1 MCWIAPYHRLVAR
14 SLLERDREL
23 ATLIEAAR
31 EAAAGTG
38 SVVLLHGEAGIGKT
52 SLVSAIRSQLP
63 DGTRMLVGSC
73 DALSTPRTLGPFRDL
88 IAAVG
93 PRLAEALQL
102 GERDQVMDALLDEL
116 RQPPPTALVIEDV
129 HWADEATV
137 DTLRFLVR
145 RIAQLPVVL
154 LLTYR
159 DDELSRDHRL
169 SQLLGDASH
178 AEQVHHLSPQR
189 LTEPAVR
196 ELVSGSSLDVNEIFA
211 LSDGNPYFVSELVA
225 SAVDSSVPP
234 TVVDA
239 VLGRLR
245 RLAPAHQQIIELL
258 AVVPSALDRRL
269 VDALAHD
276 YAAIEAAE
284 ERGLLTVRPDRISF
298 RHELTRRAI
307 ADALPV
313 ARRLE
318 LNARVLAAMEVLG
331 GYDASR
337 LVHHASEAGD
347 VEALVRY
354 APIAARDAATSGA
367 HREAAAHFSL
377 ALAHQDRFTAAEL
390 ADLYEECAVER
401 YTIGAALDA
410 ATAQLRAVTLRRQLA
425 DERALGLSLRWLSRM
440 MWYDGQPA
448 AAQQAAEE
456 STAVLGKVGDEGLFA
471 FALSNQSQLAML
483 AHRTEEAT
491 TLAKRA
497 IALATT
503 AGATPVLSHALTNLG
518 LARWQSADPG
528 GHEDLRE
535 AVRVALSIDDVED
548 ACRAYVG
555 LVWSLLDEF
564 RLDEAE
570 PLLIKAPTLAEE
582 AEFMGFLAYLRACQG
597 RLELARGNWETAAKV
612 AEVASR
618 SQPAARCAALTVLGS
633 VRVRRGETGAT
644 EVLEE
649 ARQLADQIAEL
660 QRIGPVAAASCEH
673 AALRGDST
681 AVINI
686 AEPVFAEA
694 VRLGDFL
701 LQAELACHLRKAG
714 RSVAVPD
721 IDHPFALQASGDW
734 QAAAQVW
741 AERGCPYQQAA
752 ALADSSQPGPLL
764 EALSIL
770 DSLGA
775 APLAR
780 QVRAGLRQLGVP
792 NVPRGPMTAT
802 RENPAG
808 LTDRQL
814 EVLRL
819 LAAGMTN
826 GEIASQLVLSVRTVD
841 RHVAETLAKLG
852 VTSRRQ
858 ARAQAEVLGIQLPM
872 SATAG
877 NPKLS
882 NPDGQSR

>member
-1 MCWIAPYHRLVAR
+1 VAR
-14 SLLERDREL
+14 RLLERDEEL
-23 ATLIEAAR
+23 ATLVEAAR
-31 EAAAGTG
+31 EAAHGTG

-52 SLVSAIRSQLP
+52 SLVSAVRSALP

-88 IAAVG
+88 APAVG
-93 PRLAEALQL
+93 PRLAHALQS

-116 RQPPPTALVIEDV
+116 RQPPPSTLVIEDV

-137 DTLRFLVR
+137 DTLRFLIR
-145 RIAQLPVVL
+145 RIDQLPVVV

-159 DDELSRDHRL
+159 DDELSRDQPL
-169 SQLLGDASH
+169 TQLLGDASH

-196 ELVSGSSLDVNEIFA
+196 ELVAGRSLDVDEVYA

-225 SAVDSSVPP
+225 SAVGSSVPP

-245 RLAPAHQQIIELL
+245 RLTPAHQDTIELL
-258 AVVPSALDRRL
+258 AVVPSAVDRQL
-269 VDALAHD
+269 LDALVSDHS
-276 YAAIEAAE
+276 AITAAE
-284 ERGLLTVRPDRISF
+284 QRGLLSVLPEQISF

-318 LNARVLAAMEVLG
+318 LNARVLAAIETLG
-331 GYDASR
+331 NYDASR

-347 VEALVRY
+347 VDALVRY
-354 APIAARDAATSGA
+354 APVAARDAATSGA
-367 HREAAAHFSL
+367 HREAAAHYTL
-377 ALAHQDRFTAAEL
+377 ALAHEDRFTPAEL
-390 ADLYEECAVER
+390 ADLFEECAVER
-401 YTIGAALDA
+401 YTIGAAVDA
-410 ATAQLRAVTLRRQLA
+410 AAAQRRAVALRRELQ
-425 DERALGLSLRWLSRM
+425 DDRGLGLSLRWLSRI
-440 MWYDGQPA
+440 MWFNGKPA
-448 AAQQAAEE
+448 EARQAAKEA
-456 STAVLGKVGDEGLFA
+456 TAVLRNVGDEGLFA
-471 FALSNQSQLAML
+471 FALSNESQLAML
-483 AHRTEEAT
+483 AHRTEEAS
-491 TLAKRA
+491 TLARRA

-518 LARWQSADPG
+518 LARWLSGDPG
-528 GHEDLRE
+528 GYEDLRE

-555 LVWSLLDEF
+555 LVWSMLDEF

-570 PLLIKAPTLAEE
+570 PLMIKALALAEE
-582 AEFMGFLAYLRACQG
+582 AEFIGFLAYLQACQG
-597 RLELARGNWETAAKV
+597 RLELARGHWEAAV
-612 AEVASR
+612 EIAEVASE
-618 SQPAARCAALTVLGS
+618 SQPASRCAALTVLAS
-633 VRVRRGETGAT
+633 VRVRRGDAGAT
-644 EVLEE
+644 EILEE
-649 ARQLADQIAEL
+649 ARRLADQIDEL
-660 QRIGPVAAASCEH
+660 QRIGPVAAARCEH
-673 AALRGDST
+673 AALQGDSM

-694 VRLGDFL
+694 VRLGDQY
-701 LQAELACHLRKAG
+701 LQAELAYWLRKAG
-714 RSVAVPD
+714 RDVEVPD
-721 IDHPFALQASGDW
+721 VDHPFALQASGGW
-734 QAAAQVW
+734 RAAAQVW
-741 AERGCPYQQAA
+741 AERGCPYQEAA
-752 ALADSSQPGPLL
+752 ALADGSEPDAML

-775 APLAR
+775 TPLAR

-792 NVPRGPMTAT
+792 NVPRGPMAGT

-808 LTDRQL
+808 LTERQL

-819 LAAGMTN
+819 LAAGLTN
-826 GEIASQLVLSVRTVD
+826 AEIASQLVLSVRTVD
-841 RHVAETLAKLG
+841 RHVAEVLAKLG

-858 ARAQAEVLGIQLPM
+858 VRPRAEALGIL
-872 SATAG
+872 
-877 NPKLS
+877 LS
-882 NPDGQSR
+882 L

>member
-1 MCWIAPYHRLVAR
+1 M
-14 SLLERDREL
+14 D
-23 ATLIEAAR
+23 AAR

-38 SVVLLHGEAGIGKT
+38 SVVLLHGEAGIGKS

-88 IAAVG
+88 TAAVG
-93 PRLAEALQL
+93 PRLAQALQS
-102 GERDQVMDALLDEL
+102 GERDQVMDALLEEL
-116 RQPPPTALVIEDV
+116 QGPPPSTLVIEDV

-159 DDELSRDHRL
+159 DDEITRDHAL
-169 SQLLGDASH
+169 TQLLGDASH
-178 AEQVHHLSPQR
+178 AEQVRHLSPQR

-196 ELVSGSSLDVNEIFA
+196 TLVAGSSLDADEIYA

-245 RLAPAHQQIIELL
+245 RLAPAHQETVELL
-258 AVVPSALDRRL
+258 AVVPSALDRQL
-269 VDALAHD
+269 VDALASD
-276 YAAIEAAE
+276 RSAIRAAE
-284 ERGLLTVRPDRISF
+284 ERGLLSVHPEQVLF

-307 ADALPV
+307 VDALPV

-318 LNARVLAAMEVLG
+318 LNARVLAALEDLG
-331 GYDASR
+331 ISDAGR

-347 VEALVRY
+347 VDALVRY
-354 APIAARDAATSGA
+354 APVAARDAATSGA
-367 HREAAAHFSL
+367 HREAAAHYAL
-377 ALAHQDRFTAAEL
+377 ALAHEDRFTPAEL
-390 ADLYEECAVER
+390 ADLFEECAVER
-401 YTIGAALDA
+401 YTIGAAADA
-410 ATAQLRAVTLRRQLA
+410 VTAQRRAVALRRQLQ
-425 DERALGLSLRWLSRM
+425 DRRALGLSLRWLSRI
-440 MWYDGQPA
+440 MWFDGKRA
-448 AAQQAAEE
+448 SADKAAEE
-456 STAVLGKVGDEGLFA
+456 ATAILGEVGDEGLFA

-483 AHRTEEAT
+483 AHRTAEGAA
-491 TLAKRA
+491 LARRA
-497 IALATT
+497 IALATA

-518 LARWQSADPG
+518 LSRWQSGDRG

-570 PLLIKAPTLAEE
+570 PFMIAALALAEQ
-582 AEFMGFLAYLRACQG
+582 AEFIGFHAYLQACRG
-597 RLELARGNWETAAKV
+597 RLELARSHWEAAV
-612 AEVASR
+612 AAAEPPSK
-618 SQPAARCAALTVLGS
+618 SQPASRCAALTVLAT
-633 VRVRRGETGAT
+633 VRIRRGETGAT
-644 EVLEE
+644 ELLEE
-649 ARQLADQIAEL
+649 ARRLAEQIDEL
-660 QRIGPVAAASCEH
+660 QRIGPVAAARCEQ
-673 AALRGDST
+673 AALRGDSAT
-681 AVINI
+681 VIEI
-686 AEPVFAEA
+686 AQPVFAEA
-694 VRLGDFL
+694 LGLGDLNL
-701 LQAELACHLRKAG
+701 LAELAYRLRQAG
-714 RSVAVPD
+714 HAIDPPD
-721 IDHPFALQASGDW
+721 VDHPFALQARGDW
-734 QAAAQVW
+734 QAAASAW
-741 AERGCPYQQAA
+741 EERGCPYHQAG
-752 ALADSSQPGPLL
+752 ALADSQDPAALL
-764 EALSIL
+764 QALSIL

-775 APLAR
+775 TPLAR
-780 QVRAGLRQLGVP
+780 QVRAALRQLRVP
-792 NVPRGPMTAT
+792 NVPRGPMAGT

-819 LAAGMTN
+819 LAGGLTN
-826 GEIASQLVLSVRTVD
+826 GEIATELVLSVRTVD
-841 RHVAETLAKLG
+841 RHVAEILAKLG

-858 ARAQAEVLGIQLPM
+858 AAAQAEALGISVPR
-872 SATAG
+872 G
-877 NPKLS
+877 
-882 NPDGQSR
+882 